1 MLDLKRSQ
9 ARVAAASRPHF
20 PDAPLP
26 AYLEQYYWWACLRP
40 ASLRVFDH
48 PWAVN
53 AILWGQYR
61 RLCDAAIVEMAPG
74 TEVLQLACVYG
85 DLSPRLARHLGRS
98 GRLDFVEIAPI
109 QVANTR
115 TKLNDALP
123 LTRDYI
129 AAAELTD

>member
-1 MLDLKRSQ
+1 
-9 ARVAAASRPHF
+9 
-20 PDAPLP
+20 
-26 AYLEQYYWWACLRP
+26 
-40 ASLRVFDH
+40 
-48 PWAVN
+48 
-53 AILWGQYR
+53 
-61 RLCDAAIVEMAPG
+61 MAPG